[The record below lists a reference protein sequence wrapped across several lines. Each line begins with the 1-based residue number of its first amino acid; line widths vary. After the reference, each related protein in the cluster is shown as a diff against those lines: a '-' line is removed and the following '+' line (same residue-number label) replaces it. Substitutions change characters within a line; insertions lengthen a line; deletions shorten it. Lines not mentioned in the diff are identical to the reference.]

1 MVILNFELTKVTS
14 KSFSIVIL
22 SFECT
27 LQQTLGWTPNKL
39 NIYGT
44 FEHANEKKNQQNRN
58 KCSQLTTK

>member
-22 SFECT
+22 SFECI

>member
-22 SFECT
+22 SFECI

-44 FEHANEKKNQQNRN
+44 FEHANEKEK
-58 KCSQLTTK
+58 STKQK